1 MRLKWRPRTFL
12 YAVLATLVAGL
23 AGVGFVAGRGS
34 APVASRD
41 PFFGSNPLQGSARTH
56 VTALGRLE
64 PEGEVIDISGPPGTR
79 VMLLAVR
86 EGDKVKAGAVLA
98 ELDEHARRL
107 AAKERARARL
117 NEARAVH
124 AAETGDGDAA
134 IEEAGLRLRQ
144 TDILMPLEIKA
155 QEAVVKRIQGDLE
168 NARHSL
174 ERLRSLQASNRVS
187 NQEVDDRTATVL
199 RLEEDHAEATFTY
212 ERLKASREIEKLLA
226 IQRLRRAQAALER
239 GQVGA
244 QIESLTA
251 DLALAEAELEQVIVH
266 APVDGVVLKIMTWPG
281 ERLADQPILKLG
293 NVNQMFAVA
302 EAASGLAEWVRN
314 HRKPAFLHLRTVRYG
329 GHAGTDVEG
338 AYRTAAEMRADA
350 DRDPILGTARA
361 LLASGWTNSALL
373 QRHDEIADMVYKVA
387 ADLADAEQL
396 TTAEEVM
403 CTLAI
408 RRADEVERAARNMA
422 PHSAQGETISPGNA
436 QGITTCSTNQS
447 HNHRPAFPAR
457 SPVSASLNLPA
468 SAPAPLPA

>member
-1 MRLKWRPRTFL
+1 MRLKWRPRTLL

-23 AGVGFVAGRGS
+23 AGVGFIAGRGS
-34 APVASRD
+34 APVVERD

-64 PEGEVIDISGPPGTR
+64 PEGEVLDISGPPGSR

-117 NEARAVH
+117 HEARAVY

-155 QEAVVKRIQGDLE
+155 QEAVVKRIDGDLA
-168 NARHSL
+168 NARRSL
-174 ERLRSLQASNRVS
+174 DRLRSLQASNRVS

-199 RLEEDHAEATFTY
+199 RLEADHAEATFTY

-226 IQRLRRAQAALER
+226 IQRPRRAQAALER

-244 QIESLTA
+244 HIESLTA

-266 APVDGVVLKIMTWPG
+266 SPIDGVVLKVVTWPG

-293 NVNQMFAVA
+293 NIDQMFAVA
-302 EAASGLAEWVRN
+302 EVYETDIRFVQPGMRATITSPALAGAVSGTVDRVSPLVFKNDVLDTDPAARSDTRVVEVRIKLDDSSAVSPFSN
-314 HRKPAFLHLRTVRYG
+314 LQVYVSIDLTRPPVA
-329 GHAGTDVEG
+329 A
-338 AYRTAAEMRADA
+338 AAAE
-350 DRDPILGTARA
+350 
-361 LLASGWTNSALL
+361 
-373 QRHDEIADMVYKVA
+373 K
-387 ADLADAEQL
+387 
-396 TTAEEVM
+396 
-403 CTLAI
+403 
-408 RRADEVERAARNMA
+408 
-422 PHSAQGETISPGNA
+422 
-436 QGITTCSTNQS
+436 
-447 HNHRPAFPAR
+447 
-457 SPVSASLNLPA
+457 
-468 SAPAPLPA
+468 